1 MSLQFKLNLIITG
14 LLLMLLSASAF
25 FIVKNAS
32 EDVRAEVASTANLA
46 LHLLDAEIV
55 HYTSDYEWVNG
66 KDDESIFRLQSLN
79 NIRHLKIDFYDMNGR
94 IRESNRNK
102 QETHTN
108 VPPEW
113 FSNIMNLSVPAMEKQ
128 SRNIV
133 LNGRFVGELVVTPD
147 PSYEIAE
154 VWNDTLDLLILAALF
169 FVFINLLVYLAV
181 KHTFKPVDRILDALT
196 QIEQGQLNK
205 RLPHF
210 NQVELHAIG
219 QKFNAM
225 AEALQSSTQN
235 NHRLTQQIIRLQE
248 DDRKNLARDIHDEIG
263 QYLTAIH
270 VDASAILNGK
280 KLSVVK
286 QSAQAIS
293 LVTRQMMDMV
303 HEILQRLRPRALDE
317 LGLSLALGELV
328 HQWKQKHRKVN
339 VIYNIANNIG
349 PIDEVVSITVY
360 RVMQECLTNISKHAN
375 AGQVIINVKQD
386 KKHISL
392 AIEDDGVGCD
402 LSQSPQS
409 FDLAGMKE
417 RVQGLMG
424 VMQVETSKKLPQEER
439 DIKKPG
445 TRIMIKLPLLASAL
459 ESSSKLRLSS
469 LF

>member
-424 VMQVETSKKLPQEER
+424 VMQVETSKKMPQEER

>member
-1 MSLQFKLNLIITG
+1 MSLQFKLNLIITT

-25 FIVKNAS
+25 FIVKNAR

-55 HYTSDYEWVNG
+55 HYTSDYGLVNG
-66 KDDESIFRLQSLN
+66 QDDDSIFRLQSLN
-79 NIRHLKIDFYDMNGR
+79 NIRHLKIDFYDVGGR
-94 IRESNRNK
+94 LRDSNRNK
-102 QETHTN
+102 QEIHTN
-108 VPPEW
+108 VPPKW

-128 SRNIV
+128 SRKIV
-133 LNGRFVGELVVTPD
+133 LNGRFFGELVVTPD

-181 KHTFKPVDRILDALT
+181 KYTFKPVDRILEALT
-196 QIEQGQLNK
+196 QIEQGQLSN

-219 QKFNAM
+219 QKFNTM

-248 DDRKNLARDIHDEIG
+248 DERKNLARDIHDEIG

-328 HQWKQKHRKVN
+328 HQWKQRHRNVN
-339 VIYNIANNIG
+339 VIHNIANNIG
-349 PIDEVVSITVY
+349 PMDEVVSITAY
-360 RVMQECLTNISKHAN
+360 RVVQECLTNIAKHAN
-375 AGQVIINVKQD
+375 ARRVIINVKQD
-386 KKHISL
+386 KQHISL

-402 LSQSPQS
+402 FSQSPKG
-409 FDLAGMKE
+409 FGLAGMKE

-424 VMQVETSKKLPQEER
+424 VMKIETSKKMPQEKS
-439 DIKKPG
+439 DIKNPG
-445 TRIMIKLPLLASAL
+445 TRIMIKLPLLASGI
-459 ESSSKLRLSS
+459 ERSSKP
-469 LF
+469 

>member
-1 MSLQFKLNLIITG
+1 MSLQFKLNLIITT

-25 FIVKNAS
+25 FIVKNAR

-55 HYTSDYEWVNG
+55 HYTSDYGWVNG
-66 KDDESIFRLQSLN
+66 QDDDSIFRLQSLN
-79 NIRHLKIDFYDMNGR
+79 NIRHLKIDFYDEEGR
-94 IRESNRNK
+94 LRDSNRNK
-102 QETHTN
+102 QEIQTN
-108 VPPEW
+108 VPPKW
-113 FSNIMNLSVPAMEKQ
+113 FSNTMNLSVPAMEKQ
-128 SRNIV
+128 SRKIV
-133 LNGRFVGELVVTPD
+133 LHGRFFGELVVTPD

-169 FVFINLLVYLAV
+169 FLFINLLVYLAV
-181 KHTFKPVDRILDALT
+181 KYTFKPVDRILEALT
-196 QIEQGQLNK
+196 QIEQGQLSN

-210 NQVELHAIG
+210 DQVELHAIG

-248 DDRKNLARDIHDEIG
+248 DERKNLARDIHDEIG
-263 QYLTAIH
+263 QYLKTIH

-328 HQWKQKHRKVN
+328 HQWKQRHRKVN
-339 VIYNIANNIG
+339 VIHNIANNIG
-349 PIDEVVSITVY
+349 PIDEVVSITAY
-360 RVMQECLTNISKHAN
+360 RVMQECLTNIAKHAN
-375 AGQVIINVKQD
+375 AGRVIINVKQD
-386 KKHISL
+386 KQHISL

-402 LSQSPQS
+402 LSQSPKG
-409 FDLAGMKE
+409 FGLAGMKE

-424 VMQVETSKKLPQEER
+424 VMKIETSKKMPQEN
-439 DIKKPG
+439 KNPG
-445 TRIMIKLPLLASAL
+445 TRIMIKLPLLASSI
-459 ESSSKLRLSS
+459 ERSSKP
-469 LF
+469 

>member
-1 MSLQFKLNLIITG
+1 
-14 LLLMLLSASAF
+14 
-25 FIVKNAS
+25 
-32 EDVRAEVASTANLA
+32 
-46 LHLLDAEIV
+46 
-55 HYTSDYEWVNG
+55 
-66 KDDESIFRLQSLN
+66 
-79 NIRHLKIDFYDMNGR
+79 
-94 IRESNRNK
+94 
-102 QETHTN
+102 
-108 VPPEW
+108 
-113 FSNIMNLSVPAMEKQ
+113 MNLSVPAMEKQ
-128 SRNIV
+128 SRKIV
-133 LNGRFVGELVVTPD
+133 LNGRFFGELVVTPD

-181 KHTFKPVDRILDALT
+181 KYTFKPVDRILEALT
-196 QIEQGQLNK
+196 QIEQGQLSN

-219 QKFNAM
+219 QKFNTM

-248 DDRKNLARDIHDEIG
+248 DERKNLARDIHDEIG
-263 QYLTAIH
+263 QYLTAVH

-328 HQWKQKHRKVN
+328 HQWKQRHRNVN
-339 VIYNIANNIG
+339 VIHNIANNIG
-349 PIDEVVSITVY
+349 PMDEVVSITAY
-360 RVMQECLTNISKHAN
+360 RVVQECLTNIAKHAN
-375 AGQVIINVKQD
+375 ARRVIINVKQD
-386 KKHISL
+386 KQHISL

-402 LSQSPQS
+402 FSQSPKG
-409 FDLAGMKE
+409 FGLAGMKE

-424 VMQVETSKKLPQEER
+424 VMKIETSKKMPQEKS
-439 DIKKPG
+439 DIKNPG
-445 TRIMIKLPLLASAL
+445 TRIMITLPLLASGI
-459 ESSSKLRLSS
+459 ERNSQP
-469 LF
+469 

>member
-1 MSLQFKLNLIITG
+1 MSLQFKLNLIITT

-55 HYTSDYEWVNG
+55 HYTSDYGWVNG
-66 KDDESIFRLQSLN
+66 QDDDSIFRLQSLN
-79 NIRHLKIDFYDMNGR
+79 NIRHLKIDFYDVEGR
-94 IRESNRNK
+94 LRDSNRNK
-102 QETHTN
+102 QAIHTN
-108 VPPEW
+108 VPPKW
-113 FSNIMNLSVPAMEKQ
+113 FSNTMNLSVPAMEKQ
-128 SRNIV
+128 SRKIV
-133 LNGRFVGELVVTPD
+133 LNGRFFGELVVTPD

-181 KHTFKPVDRILDALT
+181 KYTFKPVDRILEALT
-196 QIEQGQLNK
+196 QIEQGQLSN

-219 QKFNAM
+219 QKFNTM

-248 DDRKNLARDIHDEIG
+248 DERKNLARDIHDEIG

-328 HQWKQKHRKVN
+328 HQWKQRHRNVN
-339 VIYNIANNIG
+339 VIHNIANNIG
-349 PIDEVVSITVY
+349 PMDEVVSITAY
-360 RVMQECLTNISKHAN
+360 RVLQECLTNIAKHAN
-375 AGQVIINVKQD
+375 ARRVIINVKQD
-386 KKHISL
+386 KQHISL

-402 LSQSPQS
+402 FSQSPKG
-409 FDLAGMKE
+409 FGLAGMKE

-424 VMQVETSKKLPQEER
+424 VMKIETSKKMPQEKS
-439 DIKKPG
+439 DIKNPG
-445 TRIMIKLPLLASAL
+445 TRIMIKLPLLASGI
-459 ESSSKLRLSS
+459 ERGSKP
-469 LF
+469 

>member
-1 MSLQFKLNLIITG
+1 MSLQFKLNLIITT

-32 EDVRAEVASTANLA
+32 QDVRAEVASTANLA

-55 HYTSDYEWVNG
+55 HYTSDYGWVNG
-66 KDDESIFRLQSLN
+66 QDDDSIFRLQSLN
-79 NIRHLKIDFYDMNGR
+79 NIRHLKIDFYDEEGR
-94 IRESNRNK
+94 LRDSNRNK
-102 QETHTN
+102 QAIHTN
-108 VPPEW
+108 VPPKW
-113 FSNIMNLSVPAMEKQ
+113 FSNTMNLSVPAMEKQ
-128 SRNIV
+128 SRKIV
-133 LNGRFVGELVVTPD
+133 LNGRFFGELVVTPD

-181 KHTFKPVDRILDALT
+181 KYTFKPVDRILEALT
-196 QIEQGQLNK
+196 QIEQGQLSN

-210 NQVELHAIG
+210 DQVELHAIG

-248 DDRKNLARDIHDEIG
+248 DERKNLARDIHDEIG
-263 QYLTAIH
+263 QYLKTIH

-317 LGLSLALGELV
+317 LGLSMALGELV
-328 HQWKQKHRKVN
+328 HQWKQRHRKVN
-339 VIYNIANNIG
+339 VIHNIANNIG
-349 PIDEVVSITVY
+349 PIDEVVSITAY
-360 RVMQECLTNISKHAN
+360 RVMQECLTNIAKHAN
-375 AGQVIINVKQD
+375 AGRVIINVKQD
-386 KKHISL
+386 KQHISL

-402 LSQSPQS
+402 LSQSPKG
-409 FDLAGMKE
+409 FGLAGMKE

-424 VMQVETSKKLPQEER
+424 VMKIETSKKMPQEN
-439 DIKKPG
+439 KNPG
-445 TRIMIKLPLLASAL
+445 TRIMIKLPLLASSI
-459 ESSSKLRLSS
+459 ERSCKP
-469 LF
+469 

>member
-235 NHRLTQQIIRLQE
+235 NDRLTQQIIRLQE

-424 VMQVETSKKLPQEER
+424 VMQVETSKKMPQEER

>member
-1 MSLQFKLNLIITG
+1 MSLQFKLNLIITT

-55 HYTSDYEWVNG
+55 HYTSDYGWVNG
-66 KDDESIFRLQSLN
+66 QDDDSIFRLQSLN
-79 NIRHLKIDFYDMNGR
+79 NIRHLKIDFYDVKGLL
-94 IRESNRNK
+94 RESNRNK
-102 QETHTN
+102 QEIHKN

-128 SRNIV
+128 SRNIM

-154 VWNDTLDLLILAALF
+154 VWNDTLDLLILAAVF

-181 KHTFKPVDRILDALT
+181 KHTFQPVDRILDALT

-248 DDRKNLARDIHDEIG
+248 DERKNLARDIHDEIG

-286 QSAQAIS
+286 KSAQAIS

-328 HQWKQKHRKVN
+328 HQWKQRHRKVN
-339 VIYNIANNIG
+339 VTYNIANNIG
-349 PIDEVVSITVY
+349 PIDEVVSITAY
-360 RVMQECLTNISKHAN
+360 RVMQECLTNIAKHAN
-375 AGQVIINVKQD
+375 ADRVIINVKQD
-386 KKHISL
+386 KHHISL

-402 LSQSPQS
+402 LSQSPKG
-409 FDLAGMKE
+409 FGLAGMKE

-424 VMQVETSKKLPQEER
+424 VMKIETSKKMPQEES
-439 DIKKPG
+439 DNMNPG
-445 TRIMIKLPLLASAL
+445 TRIMIKLPLLASAQ
-459 ESSSKLRLSS
+459 ESSSKI
-469 LF
+469 